1 MRRISFL
8 IATVLMLQMASAQDV
23 NKLRMGFTLN
33 PGVSWLSAGKKP
45 VEKAGSATNI
55 GLGVVADYFFAEN
68 YGISTGIGISF
79 GNGGTLNYPG
89 DGLTGYNAGLMYSN
103 SDLSDELK
111 ALNKDTIILG
121 SVKTKYRFQMIEVPF
136 GFRFKSNEIGL
147 LTYYIEPGILLGV
160 KTGAKGT
167 ITAQDGKEY
176 SRENIGKDVGI
187 VNLSWGVGAGVYY
200 NVSDNTSLVAGLQF
214 YNGFTDMTR
223 DNKGVNVNGKAVGAD
238 NTKSVLNRLSLKLGV
253 MF

>member
-1 MRRISFL
+1 MIVT
-8 IATVLMLQMASAQDV
+8 ALMLQMAKAQDV

-33 PGVSWLSAGKKP
+33 PGISWLSAGKKP
-45 VEKAGSATNI
+45 VEKGGSATNI
-55 GLGVVADYFFAEN
+55 GLSVVADYFFAEN

-79 GNGGTLNYPG
+79 GNGGTLKFPG
-89 DGLTGYNAGLMYSN
+89 DGLTGYNAGLMYAK
-103 SDLSDELK
+103 SDLSDELR

-121 SVKTKYRFQMIEVPF
+121 NVTTKYRFQMIEVPF

-147 LTYYIEPGILLGV
+147 LTYYIEPGVLLGI

-167 ITAQDGKEY
+167 ITAQDNKEY

-187 VNLSWGVGAGVYY
+187 LNLSWGVGAGVYY

-214 YNGFTDMTR
+214 YNGFTDMTK
-223 DNKGVNVNGKAVGAD
+223 NSEGINVNGKEVGTD
-238 NTKSVLNRLSLKLGV
+238 KTKSVLNRLSLKLGV